1 LTPEENSSPK
11 RRRALYAVAAAVA
24 GLAGAGLAPIAGPDA
39 PAFGLGGGTA
49 ADVASEKSIR
59 DLYTDFVMAWNKH
72 DVKTI
77 ASRWAI
83 DGDHVEPDGTIAKS
97 RDEVAALLEKQHNGI
112 FKDTKLTLAVRDVWM
127 ISDSVAL
134 VDGTYELAGAKL
146 PDGSAIPTRKGLL
159 TSVLI
164 KEKATWSIAA
174 SRLMIPTSLPYKP
187 KMPSAENSAAPK
199 QP

>member
-1 LTPEENSSPK
+1 MKALLSPK
-11 RRRALYAVAAAVA
+11 TLVLSLSVLAMT
-24 GLAGAGLAPIAGPDA
+24 GLAGISVPESH
-39 PAFGLGGGTA
+39 AFGLGGGTA
-49 ADVASEKSIR
+49 ADVASEKAIR
-59 DLYTDFVMAWNKH
+59 DLFTDFVMSWNKH

-77 ASRWAI
+77 AARWAI

-97 RDEVAALLEKQHNGI
+97 RDEVTALMTRQHEGV

-127 ISDSVAL
+127 ITDSVAL
-134 VDGTYELAGAKL
+134 VDGTYELSGAKL
-146 PDGSAIPTRKGLL
+146 PDGTSVPTRKGLL

-174 SRLMIPTSLPYKP
+174 NRLMIPTTLPYKP
-187 KMPSAENSAAPK
+187 KMPGSDAAAAPK